1 MRHSTRQCRQG
12 EQHTHCHG
20 LQVYEFSITGA
31 TARTCHLCTLPCTSR
46 QCRLATFYS
55 RSRKGRWC
63 KGETSGHFIHV
74 EGVYVDC
81 DRDSIIYLSD
91 PIGPSCHT
99 GARWVGRHRSHAG
112 QFSSARTAHAGGQ
125 DAAVP
130 PTNKALTTA
139 SPCSV
144 GCCPGVQHLLCS
156 SVLCLLCNFMFI
168 AHCST
173 PLHSAPCAS
182 ATACRT
188 CWFSEAYVGEA
199 ADNGH
204 VHQHGAHDSPAHVPR
219 TTLLNLERTIQQRR
233 EAMLAKTGALGWLLP
248 CLSSHPFH
256 QGTAAQGLVK
266 GA

>member
-1 MRHSTRQCRQG
+1 MWRVSTLTVTGTRSSTCQIPS
-12 EQHTHCHG
+12 G
-20 LQVYEFSITGA
+20 L
-31 TARTCHLCTLPCTSR
+31 
-46 QCRLATFYS
+46 LATQEP
-55 RSRKGRWC
+55 G
-63 KGETSGHFIHV
+63 GLGGT
-74 EGVYVDC
+74 
-81 DRDSIIYLSD
+81 D
-91 PIGPSCHT
+91 PTLGN
-99 GARWVGRHRSHAG
+99 
-112 QFSSARTAHAGGQ
+112 FLAHALHMQ
-125 DAAVP
+125 VARMQLYLP
-130 PTNKALTTA
+130 RTKLTIP